1 MNTQAKRL
9 LELGIN
15 LDLFYVITLRG
26 NEIELQG
33 QATEKAIEESKKLVE
48 LTFDADRNFL
58 VGDNNGIGVTL
69 TF

>member
-9 LELGIN
+9 LELDIN
-15 LDLFYVITLRG
+15 LDLFYVITIRG

-58 VGDNNGIGVTL
+58 VGNKNGIEVTL

>member
-9 LELGIN
+9 LELDIN

-58 VGDNNGIGVTL
+58 VGDKNGIGVTL

>member
-15 LDLFYVITLRG
+15 LDLFYVITIRK
-26 NEIELQG
+26 NEIQLQG
-33 QATEKAIEESKKLVE
+33 KAIEEVIQEAKKLTE
-48 LTFDADRNFL
+48 LTFDSERGYL
-58 VGDNNGIGVTL
+58 VGNEDGIDITL

>member
-15 LDLFYVITLRG
+15 LDLFYVITIRG

-58 VGDNNGIGVTL
+58 VGDKNGIGVTL

>member
-58 VGDNNGIGVTL
+58 VGDKNGIVVTL

>member
-58 VGDNNGIGVTL
+58 VGDKNGIGVTL